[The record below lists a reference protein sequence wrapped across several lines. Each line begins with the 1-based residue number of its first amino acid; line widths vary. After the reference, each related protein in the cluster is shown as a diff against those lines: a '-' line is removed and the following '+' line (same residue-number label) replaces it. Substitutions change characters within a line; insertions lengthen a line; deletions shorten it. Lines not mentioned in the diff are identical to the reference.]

1 MQLPFSE
8 PDPTPAGVSG
18 SSAPDHRGVA
28 DASAAQYSLAAPA
41 TATADPSITAIVLA
55 EDRFLPLPQFA
66 PQIRDDPT
74 PAKEDH
80 AEAWVKEMCKHAR
93 IWRQKFVRLT
103 RESNHEGLKQE
114 FAEMYAENTG
124 ATAADF
130 LHRHFRR
137 PDAPADAKPFPIR
150 VALLYIL
157 VCASVAAVVLAVL
170 IISR

>member
-8 PDPTPAGVSG
+8 PDPPPVGVFG

-28 DASAAQYSLAAPA
+28 DARAAWYYLTAPA
-41 TATADPSITAIVLA
+41 AATADQSITAIVPDGASDLTMPVF
-55 EDRFLPLPQFA
+55 EPHFPN
-66 PQIRDDPT
+66 DPT
-74 PAKEDH
+74 PAKEDQ
-80 AEAWVKEMCKHAR
+80 AEAWVKEMCIHAHT
-93 IWRQKFVRLT
+93 WRRKLARLT
-103 RESNHEGLKQE
+103 RESDLEKLKQE
-114 FAEMYAENTG
+114 FAEMFAENTG

-157 VCASVAAVVLAVL
+157 VCASVAAVVLAAL

>member
-1 MQLPFSE
+1 MQSPFSE
-8 PDPTPAGVSG
+8 PEPTPA
-18 SSAPDHRGVA
+18 
-28 DASAAQYSLAAPA
+28 SAASSPAPPA
-41 TATADPSITAIVLA
+41 KTSADQSVTAIVPAGILV
-55 EDRFLPLPQFA
+55 LPLPQFA
-66 PQIRDDPT
+66 PQIPDDPT
-74 PAKEDH
+74 PANEDE
-80 AEAWVKEMCKHAR
+80 AEAWVREMCKHAR

-114 FAEMYAENTG
+114 FAEMFAENTG

-150 VALLYIL
+150 VAILYIL
-157 VCASVAAVVLAVL
+157 VCASVAAVVLAAL

>member
-55 EDRFLPLPQFA
+55 DDRFLPLPQFA

-150 VALLYIL
+150 VAVLYIL

>member
-1 MQLPFSE
+1 MQSPFSE
-8 PDPTPAGVSG
+8 PEPTPA
-18 SSAPDHRGVA
+18 
-28 DASAAQYSLAAPA
+28 SAASSPTPPA
-41 TATADPSITAIVLA
+41 KTSADQSVTAIVPAGTLV
-55 EDRFLPLPQFA
+55 LPLPQFA
-66 PQIRDDPT
+66 PRIPDDPT
-74 PAKEDH
+74 PANEDE
-80 AEAWVKEMCKHAR
+80 AEAWVREMCKHAR
-93 IWRQKFVRLT
+93 IWRQKFERLT

-130 LHRHFRR
+130 LHRYFRR

-157 VCASVAAVVLAVL
+157 VCASVAAVVLAAL

>member
-55 EDRFLPLPQFA
+55 DDRFLPLPQFA
-66 PQIRDDPT
+66 PHLPDDPT
-74 PAKEDH
+74 PAKEDQ

-93 IWRQKFVRLT
+93 IWRRNLMRLT
-103 RESNHEGLKQE
+103 RDFDSEKLKQE
-114 FAEMYAENTG
+114 FTEMYDENTD

-130 LHRHFRR
+130 LQRHFRR
-137 PDAPADAKPFPIR
+137 PDAPADAKPFPIK
-150 VALLYIL
+150 VALFYIF
-157 VCASVAAVVLAVL
+157 VCASVAAVVLAAL
-170 IISR
+170 IMLR

>member
-66 PQIRDDPT
+66 PHIPDDPT
-74 PAKEDH
+74 PAKEDQ

-93 IWRQKFVRLT
+93 IWRRNLMRLT
-103 RESNHEGLKQE
+103 REFDSEKLKQE
-114 FAEMYAENTG
+114 FTEMYNENTD

-130 LHRHFRR
+130 LQRHFAGQMRLPTPSR
-137 PDAPADAKPFPIR
+137 SPSKSHFSTF
-150 VALLYIL
+150 LYAQAWQRSSWL
-157 VCASVAAVVLAVL
+157 Y
-170 IISR
+170 